1 MNNGSFSSEINNN
14 NQLSNETSEK
24 VLSLKAK
31 AMQFR
36 NLVKTEPNT
45 EQLNDKEIKNGDLV
59 VQKDNKKLKFL
70 KPLTVIMLFVIV
82 FSISICTIIYLTYH
96 QKSNNREYDSVKVDE
111 PTLSDETDTSQ
122 HTASP
127 QVQKT
132 SNKMRK
138 LRFFKTKKNQDA
150 ISNSEDSQNLSASN
164 DEKSSQEIEIHAENN
179 DKTNDK
185 N

>member
-82 FSISICTIIYLTYH
+82 FSISI
-96 QKSNNREYDSVKVDE
+96 
-111 PTLSDETDTSQ
+111 
-122 HTASP
+122 
-127 QVQKT
+127 
-132 SNKMRK
+132 
-138 LRFFKTKKNQDA
+138 
-150 ISNSEDSQNLSASN
+150 
-164 DEKSSQEIEIHAENN
+164 
-179 DKTNDK
+179 
-185 N
+185 